1 VFRAEVAL
9 ALESAPESAQDSAVC
24 VSQAEVHLFLCV
36 SSASADSLRC
46 HVGKEGIQAFGFD
59 EA

>member
-1 VFRAEVAL
+1 VFRAEVAS
-9 ALESAPESAQDSAVC
+9 ALQSALDSALDSGVC
-24 VSQAEVHLFLCV
+24 IGWTESHRLLWV

-46 HVGKEGIQAFGFD
+46 HFGKEGIWVSGID